1 MRGNAC
7 FILEHMGNDDKQKYS
22 IKYYNPD
29 MIIAVGC
36 RVTAQIATHFRKRA
50 TSVLK
55 EYLVKG

>member
-1 MRGNAC
+1 
-7 FILEHMGNDDKQKYS
+7 MGNDDKQKYS
-22 IKYYNPD
+22 IKYYNSD